1 MHVKSNFYY
10 AFIVVNTE
18 QMESDVASARETLAD
33 ASSGIDKMRQELR
46 SLAAKVAKGEVRI

>member
-1 MHVKSNFYY
+1 MKSKFNY

-18 QMESDVASARETLAD
+18 QMELDVASARETLAD